1 MITLAYKDS
10 TNDIAFT
17 IVMNNGGVVF
27 IAIQHIKVFF
37 GKITI
42 KIGLISV
49 IRPSAPVF
57 LQKTKGLLLH
67 EKRNGLIY

>member
-27 IAIQHIKVFF
+27 IAIQHIKVF
-37 GKITI
+37 
-42 KIGLISV
+42 L
-49 IRPSAPVF
+49 
-57 LQKTKGLLLH
+57 
-67 EKRNGLIY
+67 EK

>member
-37 GKITI
+37 GKNNNKNRAHFGDQI
-42 KIGLISV
+42 ISAS
-49 IRPSAPVF
+49 ILTKNKGPVA
-57 LQKTKGLLLH
+57 T
-67 EKRNGLIY
+67 